1 MSKAFDSIGMTPLRH
16 AFHRIKLPSMA
27 IDFIINLFQHRKM
40 KIIINFGLNMMRLI
54 YKPQKSE
61 ILKYI
66 YLYCVT
72 YFTILYLGIILAA

>member
-1 MSKAFDSIGMTPLRH
+1 MEVFSNKEYK
-16 AFHRIKLPSMA
+16 IKKELCNIMYYVMNFN
-27 IDFIINLFQHRKM
+27 I
-40 KIIINFGLNMMRLI
+40 KIIKKNMMRLI

-72 YFTILYLGIILAA
+72 YFTILYLSIILAA